1 MSTFTANPAGTP
13 VRRSR
18 RARAANVGLWTVRA
32 MLSAQFAVGGVLKL
46 TGEASMVTMF
56 DDIGAGAGLRVL
68 VGVCEVAGAI
78 GLLVPRVARAAAA
91 ALVLLMIGAVV
102 TNVVALQISP
112 VPPLVLGTLAALVTV
127 ALTRKENGR

>member
-1 MSTFTANPAGTP
+1 MSTFTAIPAGTSI
-13 VRRSR
+13 RRSR
-18 RARAANVGLWTVRA
+18 RARAASVSLWTVRVL
-32 MLSAQFAVGGVLKL
+32 LSAQFAVGGMLKV

-56 DDIGAGAGLRVL
+56 DDIGAGAGLRVF

-91 ALVLLMIGAVV
+91 GLVLLMIGAVV

-112 VPPLVLGTLAALVTV
+112 VLPLVLGALAAVMTV